1 MKNNV
6 RGRNSHR
13 YTFYGVRK
21 LTSEQF
27 ITLPNLCHLSLDKT
41 HGCNECDMLTDEKL
55 YHMIFIIIIGVR
67 GKTMLQRA
75 LGSGWGILLPVMM
88 ITGLAFTDLSLAAWK
103 AMIVSGL
110 LLTSLMLYHKQ
121 LRHFVLLPSCVA
133 LVSGIMLVVIN
144 ANQG

>member
-1 MKNNV
+1 MGNIV
-6 RGRNSHR
+6 AG
-13 YTFYGVRK
+13 
-21 LTSEQF
+21 
-27 ITLPNLCHLSLDKT
+27 
-41 HGCNECDMLTDEKL
+41 
-55 YHMIFIIIIGVR
+55 MI
-67 GKTMLQRA
+67 
-75 LGSGWGILLPVMM
+75 

-144 ANQG
+144 ASQG